1 MRCRYARAVRLSQN
15 RSLYAVS
22 LMMAAMLGCATTTRL
37 DNVVMAYDETTA
49 ETMSKLLL
57 LNIARAHQN
66 LPMHFTGVSNI
77 LATYKFTFSGGIGPA
92 ATGNFGWL
100 PAPQLGGGTEEN
112 PTISITPMQGDEF
125 TQRLLTPFQ
134 EQKLTLLLRQGY
146 DVDAL
151 LRLLGAE
158 VHLVNEGTSFAG
170 VHRNRPSDTEGYQ
183 TFRRVVSHLSAIQD
197 RHALY
202 IEPLHFLHSWTVPAD
217 AVTPEAFQSVYKDY
231 SLTFDPNQRSYRVT
245 KRVNGRVMIS
255 NYDPSVLS
263 EEERRRLHER
273 AEEAPFNDVLLD
285 IRAGHVGGDLPLHG
299 RLRLRS
305 FHEVL
310 TFIGR
315 GIREEPEVDVAPD
328 ARTPQV
334 SENPVVTLGVVEEPT
349 PPTGA
354 GFSVVLNG
362 MHYAIR
368 PQQGYQWNL
377 KAFSLLTQLF
387 QMSVATVTSTGPS
400 VSIAK

>member
-1 MRCRYARAVRLSQN
+1 MRLCMATG
-15 RSLYAVS
+15 
-22 LMMAAMLGCATTTRL
+22 LMLTTLLGCATTTRL

-66 LPMHFTGVSNI
+66 LPMHFTGVSSI
-77 LATYKFTFSGGIGPA
+77 LATYKFTFSAGIGPA
-92 ATGNFGWL
+92 ATGEFGWL
-100 PAPQLGGGTEEN
+100 PVPQLGASTEEN

-158 VHLVNEGTSFAG
+158 VHLVNDGTTFPG
-170 VHRNRPSDTEGYQ
+170 VHRNRPSDKDGYQ
-183 TFRRVVSHLSAIQD
+183 TYRRVVSHLSAIQD

-202 IEPLHFLHSWTVPAD
+202 VEPLHFLHSWTVPAD
-217 AVTPEAFQSVYKDY
+217 AVTPEAFQSIYKDY
-231 SLTFDPNQRSYRVT
+231 SLTYDPTRRTYRVT

-255 NYDPSVLS
+255 NYDPSVLT
-263 EEERRRLHER
+263 EEERRRLHEK
-273 AEEAPFNDVLLD
+273 AEEAPFNDVLID
-285 IRAGHVGGDLPLHG
+285 IRGGQVGGDLPLHG

-305 FHEVL
+305 FHEIL
-310 TFIGR
+310 TFVGR
-315 GIREEPEVDVAPD
+315 GIREEPEVDVLPD
-328 ARTPQV
+328 SRTPQV
-334 SENPVVTLGVVEEPT
+334 SENPVVTLEIVEGRS
-349 PPTGA
+349 PPDGA
-354 GFSVVLNG
+354 RFSVALNG
-362 MHYAIR
+362 RHYAIR
-368 PQQGYQWNL
+368 PQESYQWNL
-377 KAFSLLTQLF
+377 KAFSLLNQLF
-387 QMSVATVTSTGPS
+387 QMSVATVVNTGPS